1 MSNRETT
8 SSAGSTVIG
17 TLEDAI
23 EVIRALL
30 YRVERLEARPN
41 WPLDLRPLQNPDGS
55 FAVTRP
61 STGGTQTITGPL

>member
-1 MSNRETT
+1 MSDRRTS
-8 SSAGSTVIG
+8 SSAGPTLIG

-23 EVIRALL
+23 AVIRSLAE
-30 YRVERLEARPN
+30 RIERLEARPN

-61 STGGTQTITGPL
+61 STGGSETISGPL